1 MPRSLPPLNA
11 LRAFE
16 AAGRH
21 GSFSAAAA
29 ELGVSHSSISRH
41 VRGLELRLGVN
52 LFRDAARGVELSP
65 EGRAYLRQVSP
76 AFDVLAEAT
85 ETLTGRAPGV
95 VTVSCE
101 PTIAAHWLL
110 PRLGRFHAA
119 FQGVEPRITASYA
132 LANLTGFEADVAIRS
147 VVRTV
152 PDVPA
157 SLVSNAP
164 MYPFARPE
172 VCAGIAAPSDLLRL
186 PRLQDRRGDPWRD
199 WFIAAGV
206 EPLGLEPPE
215 WRLLADLAL
224 PAAVAGQGVML
235 VSAEVAEVH
244 VARGDLQ
251 RAWDVP
257 LWGGSYM
264 ILTEPQ
270 AARRRAVRQFRDWVI
285 AEGAPWRFDEGPG
298 IDT

>member
-1 MPRSLPPLNA
+1 MSRSLPPLNA

-21 GSFSAAAA
+21 GSFSSAAA

-52 LFRDAARGVELSP
+52 LFRTVAGGVELSP
-65 EGRAYLRQVSP
+65 EGRAYLGQVSP
-76 AFDVLAEAT
+76 AFDVLADAT

-95 VTVSCE
+95 ITINCE
-101 PTIAAHWLL
+101 PTFAMHWLI
-110 PRLGRFHAA
+110 PRLGTFLAA
-119 FQGVEPRITASYA
+119 FPNVEPRITASYT
-132 LANLTGFEADVAIRS
+132 LANLTAFEADVAIRS

-157 SLVSNAP
+157 ALVSNAP

-172 VCAGIAAPSDLLRL
+172 ICAGVTEPSDLLRL
-186 PRLQDRRGDPWRD
+186 PRLQDRRGNPWYD
-199 WFIAAGV
+199 WFNAAGV
-206 EPLGLEPPE
+206 DADGLEAPD
-215 WRLLADLAL
+215 WRMRADVAL

-235 VSAEVAEVH
+235 VSADLAEVH
-244 VARGDLQ
+244 VARGDLA

-257 LWGGSYM
+257 LWGGCYM
-264 ILTEPQ
+264 ALVEPQ
-270 AARRRAVRQFRDWVI
+270 AARRRAVRDFRDWVT
-285 AEGAPWRFDEGPG
+285 AEGAPWQSPEGPG
-298 IDT
+298 YGG

>member
-52 LFRDAARGVELSP
+52 LFRDAARGVGLSP

-119 FQGVEPRITASYA
+119 FPGVEPRITASYA

-172 VCAGIAAPSDLLRL
+172 VCAGIAGPSDLLRL

-206 EPLGLEPPE
+206 DPGGLEPPE

-298 IDT
+298 IDG